1 MFFLCYSLT
10 CHENPLEIFP
20 YGDPPPPLPTGKL
33 GKLTHLPPGKSDPFR
48 GGVWIFSGTTDSHEC
63 SVEQLFNKMSF
74 DRQILLAIQF
84 IELECLS
91 WIFLKRIGKS
101 YDYGAPPHWRFRKH
115 DRWAPREKGL
125 CSELSGA
132 NI

>member
-20 YGDPPPPLPTGKL
+20 YGDPPPHWKIRQIDPPPPWKIRSLPWG
-33 GKLTHLPPGKSDPFR
+33 